1 MQELINLQHKLEA
14 PKNKKNTFWNYNYR
28 STEDIL
34 GALKSLLM
42 EEGCFL
48 TLTDDII
55 QLGDRFYVKATATLT
70 KGEKS
75 VSTSAFARE
84 SLDKKWM
91 DSSQIT
97 GSASSYARKYA
108 LNGLFAI
115 DDTVDADWHEP
126 PKNEVWAKTA
136 KQEQM
141 PEKWF
146 NESDFEDWTKSWCD
160 TSINAWTQWMLD
172 NWFTNASNKMKEKV
186 KNYFNP

>member
-34 GALKSLLM
+34 GALKPLLM

-108 LNGLFAI
+108 LNWLFAI
-115 DDTVDADWHEP
+115 DDTVDADWMDNTETQIDKIVNKMYKVQSMEELKKLFLDWMKLNP
-126 PKNEVWAKTA
+126 DTVELKRLETVKD
-136 KQEQM
+136 QM
-141 PEKWF
+141 K
-146 NESDFEDWTKSWCD
+146 SDF
-160 TSINAWTQWMLD
+160 
-172 NWFTNASNKMKEKV
+172 V
-186 KNYFNP
+186 

>member
-34 GALKSLLM
+34 WALKPLLM

-75 VSTSAFARE
+75 VYTSAFARE

-97 GSASSYARKYA
+97 WSASSYARKYA

-115 DDTVDADWHEP
+115 DDTVDADWMDNSETWIDKIIWKMYKAQDLEELKKLFLEWMKLNP
-126 PKNEVWAKTA
+126 DSTELKRLETVKD
-136 KQEQM
+136 QM
-141 PEKWF
+141 
-146 NESDFEDWTKSWCD
+146 KSK
-160 TSINAWTQWMLD
+160 
-172 NWFTNASNKMKEKV
+172 FV
-186 KNYFNP
+186 